1 MGMAQSFQVAP
12 PASPDSFVFT
22 KPNEWPKWIRHFE
35 RFRLASGLGGKS
47 DAMQVSTLVYAMGD
61 DADDIMAGI
70 GLSEEERE
78 VYQPVKTKFDEHF
91 VVRRNTIFEQEK
103 YSIVDAKRREKIWT
117 ATSLHSIFCL
127 AEHCEYRAL
136 HDEMIRD
143 RIVVGIVDSSL
154 SLKLQLDP
162 KLSPKNS
169 IDAASIVRLPS
180 ESRPRCETSCHGRQ
194 MSI

>member
-1 MGMAQSFQVAP
+1 M
-12 PASPDSFVFT
+12 FT

-35 RFRLASGLGGKS
+35 RFRLASGLGGKP

-61 DADDIMAGI
+61 EADDIKAGI

-91 VVRRNTIFEQEK
+91 VVRRNIIFE
-103 YSIVDAKRREKIWT
+103 REKFNRRCQEEGENVDSYI
-117 ATSLHSIFCL
+117 TS
-127 AEHCEYRAL
+127 HCEYRAL

-169 IDAASIVRLPS
+169 IDAARIVRLPS
-180 ESRPRCETSCHGRQ
+180 ESRPRYETSCHGRQ